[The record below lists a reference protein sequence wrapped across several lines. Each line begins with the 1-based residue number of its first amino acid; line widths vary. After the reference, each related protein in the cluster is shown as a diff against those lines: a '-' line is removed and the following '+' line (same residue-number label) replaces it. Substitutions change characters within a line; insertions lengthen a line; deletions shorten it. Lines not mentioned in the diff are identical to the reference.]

1 MICTLWADREISPR
15 NLLQLHHVHGG
26 QQCGDHHHDPQLPPQ
41 ESTHSQEHARLG
53 KVRVS
58 PAVFHSGPFKIRV
71 IFLQWVPW
79 VLRMSRPG
87 EKFTIKTIQMQ
98 NKMKEI
104 DPPSKSLLANVL
116 DMDDDFKT
124 SPTLP
129 PAHFSPQLSNHISL
143 NNQLYHKNGAAGHGL
158 FR

>member
-1 MICTLWADREISPR
+1 M
-15 NLLQLHHVHGG
+15 
-26 QQCGDHHHDPQLPPQ
+26 
-41 ESTHSQEHARLG
+41 
-53 KVRVS
+53 
-58 PAVFHSGPFKIRV
+58 
-71 IFLQWVPW
+71 IFLQWIPW
-79 VLRMSRPG
+79 LLRMSRPG
-87 EKFTIKTIQMQ
+87 EKFSLKTIQIQ

-129 PAHFSPQLSNHISL
+129 PPTHFSPPLNNHIGI
-143 NNQLYHKNGAAGHGL
+143 NNQLLHKNGGSGGL

>member
-1 MICTLWADREISPR
+1 MTRVHIYKRHKIFQIIF
-15 NLLQLHHVHGG
+15 LLGTTKNKHNTQV
-26 QQCGDHHHDPQLPPQ
+26 
-41 ESTHSQEHARLG
+41 
-53 KVRVS
+53 
-58 PAVFHSGPFKIRV
+58 RV
-71 IFLQWVPW
+71 IFLQWIPW
-79 VLRMSRPG
+79 LLRMSRPG
-87 EKFTIKTIQMQ
+87 EKFTLKTIQIQ

-129 PAHFSPQLSNHISL
+129 PAHFSPQINNHISL
-143 NNQLYHKNGAAGHGL
+143 NNQLSHKNGGL

>member
-1 MICTLWADREISPR
+1 MRPL
-15 NLLQLHHVHGG
+15 
-26 QQCGDHHHDPQLPPQ
+26 
-41 ESTHSQEHARLG
+41 
-53 KVRVS
+53 
-58 PAVFHSGPFKIRV
+58 
-71 IFLQWVPW
+71 FLQWIPW
-79 VLRMSRPG
+79 MLRMSRPG
-87 EKFTIKTIQMQ
+87 EKVTLKTIQMQ

-129 PAHFSPQLSNHISL
+129 HGHFSPQLNNHIGS
-143 NNQLYHKNGAAGHGL
+143 QMPHKNGGL